1 MHKHGNEDLLDANV
15 VFKIKL
21 VSEII
26 LFIWQYLT
34 FELFKINNHNGLS
47 NLQLKFSNFIL

>member
-15 VFKIKL
+15 VFIIKL

-26 LFIWQYLT
+26 LFI
-34 FELFKINNHNGLS
+34 
-47 NLQLKFSNFIL
+47 